1 MSAAVG
7 DLVTPGTAVE
17 IPSGAEVGDGVHASD
32 SGVIATLTGKLV
44 ENDGTISVQ
53 SNRPTANM
61 PKIGDIVIGQVNRL
75 NAKTA
80 EIRILHIENKE
91 GGERGVPALKLF
103 ADIFVTEFVD
113 RYMPSAGDAMRSR
126 DIVRAKIT
134 QFEPML
140 KASTRNDP
148 TLGVLHAI
156 CPPCGELLV
165 TSDKTPDFNVECPR
179 CDYTG
184 YRVLS
189 NGFGYGHV
197 LPDGVDIQSLN
208 RPGERWS
215 PAAEGNLGHDGARP
229 YLSVVADHRRG
240 LEHEM
245 PASAAKMRGGRDGG
259 RGGRGGGGDRPRRE
273 MHKTVCTMCSSK
285 TQVPFKP
292 TPGKPIRCRDC
303 LNKVNDGEASKEELA
318 AEREVLK
325 TARAKSDASMPMKLF
340 VGSVSWDASEDDLR
354 KAFAEHGTVTEVHI
368 AKDRE
373 TGKSRG
379 FAFISFPNKKEGAAA
394 VKKLDGAEF
403 FGRKLS
409 VQESNAG
416 GGKRGGNRG
425 GRDGGRR
432 PRRN

>member
-1 MSAAVG
+1 
-7 DLVTPGTAVE
+7 
-17 IPSGAEVGDGVHASD
+17 
-32 SGVIATLTGKLV
+32 
-44 ENDGTISVQ
+44 
-53 SNRPTANM
+53 
-61 PKIGDIVIGQVNRL
+61 
-75 NAKTA
+75 
-80 EIRILHIENKE
+80 
-91 GGERGVPALKLF
+91 
-103 ADIFVTEFVD
+103 
-113 RYMPSAGDAMRSR
+113 
-126 DIVRAKIT
+126 
-134 QFEPML
+134 
-140 KASTRNDP
+140 
-148 TLGVLHAI
+148 
-156 CPPCGELLV
+156 
-165 TSDKTPDFNVECPR
+165 
-179 CDYTG
+179 
-184 YRVLS
+184 
-189 NGFGYGHV
+189 
-197 LPDGVDIQSLN
+197 
-208 RPGERWS
+208 
-215 PAAEGNLGHDGARP
+215 
-229 YLSVVADHRRG
+229 
-240 LEHEM
+240 
-245 PASAAKMRGGRDGG
+245 
-259 RGGRGGGGDRPRRE
+259 
-273 MHKTVCTMCSSK
+273 MCSSK
-285 TQVPFKP
+285 TEVPFKP